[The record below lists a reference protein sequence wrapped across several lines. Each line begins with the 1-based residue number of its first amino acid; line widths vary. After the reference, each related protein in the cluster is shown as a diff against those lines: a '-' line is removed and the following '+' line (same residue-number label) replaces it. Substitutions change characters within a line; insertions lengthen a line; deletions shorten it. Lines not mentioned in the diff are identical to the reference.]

1 MNGFTYST
9 CWDNSQLLLSTLGL
23 EGLNEDF
30 LDALLIGDLDS
41 NSNLDEF
48 IGSSSFDTSSVLIHD
63 PFMGFLGN
71 EAEDLE
77 EDIIWI

>member
-41 NSNLDEF
+41 NSNLDEI

-71 EAEDLE
+71 VAEDLE
-77 EDIIWI
+77 EDILWI

>member
-41 NSNLDEF
+41 NSNLDEI